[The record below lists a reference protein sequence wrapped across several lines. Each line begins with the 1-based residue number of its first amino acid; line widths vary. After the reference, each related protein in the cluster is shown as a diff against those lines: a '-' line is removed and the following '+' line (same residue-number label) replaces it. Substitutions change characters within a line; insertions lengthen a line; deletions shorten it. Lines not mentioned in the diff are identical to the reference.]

1 MKKIILIITILLII
15 LGIFF
20 VNKNTTKDNHIKGK
34 IKSVNLSTD
43 YDIEQT
49 LKDVDDLKVNT
60 VNVPIVINIPNLS
73 SNSMSIDDNSKKK
86 AIKLIKILN
95 SKNINVILEAYPW
108 IDNGSKY
115 ETDYNPKNKNKFFE
129 DWKNILDTLIKEVAN
144 KYNVDIMIVA
154 SNFSKLE
161 TYENDWCDIV
171 KFVKERFKG
180 EVTYKTTWWYTAT
193 WDKKSKDNYYK
204 KLNNKVFSQVDFI
217 SIAAYFELSDKK
229 ENTVQELVN
238 SLNSTT
244 IYNRHQNVLE
254 EINNFYKKYNKE
266 IYFAELGFPRK
277 DNAATQPWNS
287 EVSNIENDKEQA
299 RCFKAYKTV
308 FEDKKYIKGF
318 SVFAVG
324 EKGKDKNF
332 YPSNESKEVISSWYN

>member
-244 IYNRHQNVLE
+244 I
-254 EINNFYKKYNKE
+254 
-266 IYFAELGFPRK
+266 
-277 DNAATQPWNS
+277 
-287 EVSNIENDKEQA
+287 
-299 RCFKAYKTV
+299 
-308 FEDKKYIKGF
+308 
-318 SVFAVG
+318 
-324 EKGKDKNF
+324 
-332 YPSNESKEVISSWYN
+332 

>member
-1 MKKIILIITILLII
+1 MKKYVLIIVSSLII

-20 VNKNTTKDNHIKGK
+20 VGKNNNKDNYIKEK

-49 LKDVDDLKVNT
+49 LKDVDNLNVNT
-60 VNVPIVINIPNLS
+60 VNVPIVINIPNLN
-73 SNSMSIDDNSKKK
+73 SNNMNIDDNSKKK
-86 AIKLIKILN
+86 AIELIKILN

-115 ETDYNPKNKNKFFE
+115 ETDYNPKNKKKFFE
-129 DWKNILDTLIKEVAN
+129 DWKNILYTLIKEIAN
-144 KYNVDIMIVA
+144 KYDVDIMIVA

-161 TYENDWCDIV
+161 SYEDSWCDIV
-171 KFVKERFKG
+171 KFVKGRFNG

-193 WDKKSKDNYYK
+193 WDKKSKDDYYK
-204 KLNNKVFSQVDFI
+204 KLNNKVFSKVDFI

-238 SLNSTT
+238 CLRSTT
-244 IYNRHQNVLE
+244 IYNRNQNVVE
-254 EINNFYKKYNKE
+254 EINKFYEKYNKE

-318 SVFAVG
+318 SIFAVG
-324 EKGKDKNF
+324 EKGKDKYF
-332 YPSNESKEVISSWYN
+332 YPSNESIEVISSWYN